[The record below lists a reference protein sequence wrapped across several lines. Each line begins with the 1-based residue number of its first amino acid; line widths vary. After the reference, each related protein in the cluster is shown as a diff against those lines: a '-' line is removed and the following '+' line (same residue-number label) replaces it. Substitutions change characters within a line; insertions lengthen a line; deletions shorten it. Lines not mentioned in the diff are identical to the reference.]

1 MQINVEDINQYL
13 ENLPDLSTSGIMN
26 SNLLYDANRGYINTS
41 DVPQDLN
48 AFQQTQNYLSQ
59 NRGGLTRGLLG
70 LLLGGPMGAIIGYNS
85 PQIRDNISDG
95 MGGISDLFKNYQDK
109 KAGRL
114 DITSDSAIMPT
125 GIEIGAAQVS
135 DDAFNNSDSD
145 YSGNAN
151 DGTSNAGTGSSDD
164 GFI

>member
-1 MQINVEDINQYL
+1 MQINVEDINRYL
-13 ENLPDLSTSGIMN
+13 GNLEDLSGSGIVN
-26 SNLLYDANRGYINTS
+26 RNLLYDANPGYINTS

-48 AFQQTQNYLSQ
+48 AFQQTQNYLTQ

-85 PQIRDNISDG
+85 PRIRDNISDG

-109 KAGRL
+109 RAGRL
-114 DITSDSAIMPT
+114 DITPDSAIMPT
-125 GIEIGAAQVS
+125 GIEIGAAQGS
-135 DDAFNNSDSD
+135 DDAFDNND

>member
-1 MQINVEDINQYL
+1 MQINVEDINRYL
-13 ENLPDLSTSGIMN
+13 GNLEDLSGSGIVN
-26 SNLLYDANRGYINTS
+26 RNLLYDANPGYINTS

-70 LLLGGPMGAIIGYNS
+70 LLLGGPMGAIIGYK
-85 PQIRDNISDG
+85 R
-95 MGGISDLFKNYQDK
+95 
-109 KAGRL
+109 AGRL
-114 DITSDSAIMPT
+114 DITPDSAIMPT
-125 GIEIGAAQVS
+125 GIEIGAAQGS
-135 DDAFNNSDSD
+135 DDAFDNND

>member
-13 ENLPDLSTSGIMN
+13 GNLEDLSGPGIMN

-59 NRGGLTRGLLG
+59 NRGGLSRGLLG
-70 LLLGGPMGAIIGYNS
+70 LLLGGPIGAIIGYNS
-85 PQIRDNISDG
+85 PQITNNIS
-95 MGGISDLFKNYQDK
+95 GGISDFFKKNQDRI
-109 KAGRL
+109 AGRL
-114 DITSDSAIMPT
+114 DITPDSAIMPT